1 MGLTH
6 FPNGIFATPNL
17 GGGIVTQG
25 NIWFVKPYSGSDSNS
40 GTSPDTAFK
49 TLAGALSAAT
59 ANQNDIVYFCQENNT
74 ASETTD
80 YQSVN
85 LNWNKD
91 GVHLIGIPAS
101 QSGLYIGQRAR
112 VAPSSSANAFANLFT
127 LSANN
132 CMISGIEFFQGVGAT
147 TLSAA
152 QTCLT
157 VSGTRNS
164 ITNCQISGI
173 GDTTCDYA
181 GSNSLTVAADENYFG
196 NCYIGLDTVIRAT
209 SVTEVII
216 GPTQLVGTRNIFD
229 KCIIN
234 SYTSGTTF
242 KAMSFTAGSY
252 HTATWLNNCMI
263 TNALNRTSVV
273 TTTGAIT
280 APTSGTVYINGGGV
294 FGYSNITTAN
304 SSNVYVSAPILSTG
318 VKQGLAGPVTIA

>member
-1 MGLTH
+1 MGLTN
-6 FPNGIFATPNL
+6 FPHGILATPNL

-25 NIWFVKPYSGSDSNS
+25 NIWFVKPYSGSDSNDGKTPS
-40 GTSPDTAFK
+40 TAFK

-74 ASETTD
+74 ASKTTD

-101 QSGLYIGQRAR
+101 QAGLYIGQRAR

-132 CMISGIEFFQGVGAT
+132 CMISGIEFFQGAGAT

-164 ITNCQISGI
+164 ITNCQIAGI

-181 GSNSLTVAADENYFG
+181 GSNSLTVSGDENYFG
-196 NCYIGLDTVIRAT
+196 SCYIGLDTVIRAT
-209 SVTEVII
+209 SVTESII
-216 GPTQLVGTRNIFD
+216 SAARNIFD

-242 KAMSFTAGSY
+242 KAMSFTAGTY

-280 APTSGTVYINGGGV
+280 APTSGCVYVLGGGV
-294 FGYSNITTAN
+294 FGYTAVSTAN
-304 SSNVYVSAPILSTG
+304 SSYIQVCAPIAGAVKEG
-318 VKQGLAGPVTIA
+318 VGSNVLNA